1 MLSWISEQFTRYK
14 PERAVAVRALRH
26 MRSADRKNLFSEDIM
41 VMRTAEGYWF
51 EYLIYEQLIRI
62 AEQTKTI
69 KKIVRKGTD
78 VKKHKTKRQLGT
90 NGIYSADKGDIR
102 VRGNGQDLAEVDLL
116 LFDNEDRV
124 VFCEIVTSP
133 SDLKDLEAEI
143 IYKKK
148 LFGYLFGQ
156 DNVGFILFSSVDIEN
171 TQVVRRLK
179 SDPDNA
185 YICTRECE
193 VMKSCLKG
201 MRIMNLPTQ
210 QENSPKLVR
219 AEDLRTQ
226 LFDYKKL
233 HDEALSQL
241 YFAQEHDLTANQF
254 FDNPSVSPLVKKVI
268 CGGMYPSAIKN
279 LVQNYGL
286 RIKSEQL
293 TVQAVMENY
302 SKVILAVDFPEIE
315 PVVYLKPRKQRQYLK
330 MVPAS
335 TGGFKYERPT
345 PPRVGFY
352 LWLETVKPGLG
363 SERMESVLEYCAS
376 ELTAFPKTGKP
387 ERQPDP
393 VNMPKPKK
401 GKGKKRSRPN
411 VARTAD
417 NQQARSQTE
426 QPSQQINRKISGGN
440 RKKSR
445 KNRQKPHTPVLD
457 KQE

>member
-426 QPSQQINRKISGGN
+426 QPPQQVNRKISGGN

>member
-426 QPSQQINRKISGGN
+426 QPSQQVNRKISGGN

-445 KNRQKPHTPVLD
+445 KNRQKPHAPVLD

>member
-293 TVQAVMENY
+293 TVASVMENY

-426 QPSQQINRKISGGN
+426 QPAQQVNRKISGGN